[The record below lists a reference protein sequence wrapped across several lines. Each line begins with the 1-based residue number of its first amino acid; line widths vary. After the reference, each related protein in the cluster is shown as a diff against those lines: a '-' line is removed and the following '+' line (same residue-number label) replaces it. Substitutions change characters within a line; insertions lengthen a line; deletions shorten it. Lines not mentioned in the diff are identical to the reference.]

1 MLPIIF
7 INLRK
12 DTARRSSIENE
23 LNRYDLPHSRF
34 EAILWKELPQDQ
46 KSLFYSEA
54 LNSEQHHQPLIDGE
68 KGCYAS
74 HLSIWSNLLKSE
86 HDAIIVLED
95 DVKISSAF
103 KSVIDKLDL
112 NSFEWDMIK
121 LIGRQNEKVH
131 SRKIISGDYSLI
143 KYRKIPSMTAGYI
156 INKAGAAKLCK
167 TRIPFGRPIDLD
179 LRHWWEND
187 LHIYGIY
194 PSLINLGTASFSSSI
209 GLQNS
214 SAKGWVRLKKF
225 QIKFIYTIKN
235 FFKSLNKE

>member
-7 INLRK
+7 INLSK
-12 DTARRSSIENE
+12 DTARRFSIENE
-23 LNRYDLPHSRF
+23 LDRHGLSHSRF
-34 EAILWKELPQDQ
+34 EAILWKELPESQ
-46 KSLFYSEA
+46 KSFLYSKK
-54 LNSEQHHQPLIDGE
+54 LNKEQHHQPLIDGE

-74 HLSIWSNLLKSE
+74 HLSVWSSFLKSE
-86 HDAIIVLED
+86 HDAIVVLED

-103 KSVIDKLDL
+103 KSVIDNLDID
-112 NSFEWDMIK
+112 SFEWDMIK

-131 SRKIISGDYSLI
+131 SGKIISGDYSLI
-143 KYRKIPSMTAGYI
+143 KYKKIPSMTAGYI
-156 INKAGAAKLCK
+156 ISKAGAAKLCK

-187 LHIYGIY
+187 LRIYGIY
-194 PSLINLGTASFSSSI
+194 PSLISLGTVSFSSSI

-214 SAKGWVRLKKF
+214 NAKGWTRLKKF